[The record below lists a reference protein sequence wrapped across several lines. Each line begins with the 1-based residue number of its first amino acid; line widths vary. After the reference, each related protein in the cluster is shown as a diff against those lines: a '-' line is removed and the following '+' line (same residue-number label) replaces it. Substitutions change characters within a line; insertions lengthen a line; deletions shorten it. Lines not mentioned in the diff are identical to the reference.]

1 MATKSLFGLDQ
12 STKEEVSS
20 WIQNEQQCV
29 TAHRIAQ
36 TMMVSRSE
44 ASLLLQEIVQDERF
58 PCEIT
63 TCRQL
68 KEDDNNDKVR
78 TTGKIHV
85 LRVLTRLVVPM
96 DLQLWFFNLIVGK
109 SFTFDC

>member
-44 ASLLLQEIVQDERF
+44 ASLLLQEIVHDEKF

-68 KEDDNNDKVR
+68 KEDDSNDKVH
-78 TTGKIHV
+78 TTGKISWIESSYSPCRSDGFAA
-85 LRVLTRLVVPM
+85 LFST
-96 DLQLWFFNLIVGK
+96 
-109 SFTFDC
+109 